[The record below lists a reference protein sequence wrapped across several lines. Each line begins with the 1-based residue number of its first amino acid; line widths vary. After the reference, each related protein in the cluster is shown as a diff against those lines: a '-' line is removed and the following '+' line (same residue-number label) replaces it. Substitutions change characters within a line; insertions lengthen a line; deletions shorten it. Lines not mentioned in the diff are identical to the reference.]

1 MFLLVVSSL
10 LVFLP
15 GGLTAD
21 CGSLSSCSACQSQ
34 ASCVWCTDPRLN
46 MTDRCSDSALAEKTC
61 SREMIVDV
69 ESSVTVL
76 EDRPLSPDSEEN
88 FVQISPQL
96 VSVRLRPG
104 RPVSVEFQV
113 ALAKQ
118 FPVDLYFLMDNSWSM
133 RDSLKN
139 LASLGGDIIAGIR
152 EKTGHLAIG
161 FGSFIEK
168 NVAPFTSGIPSFNC
182 VEDEDCSP
190 PYSFHHKAS
199 LAHISPEEFERTVL
213 GSPLAG
219 NVDDPEG
226 SLDALMQ
233 VMVCGERIGW
243 RDNSRKIIIVATDR
257 DFHTAMD
264 GKLAGILEPND
275 GQCHLNK
282 TKAAVTSDY
291 LHLKLIPNYD
301 NLNL

>member
-1 MFLLVVSSL
+1 MRTITKSR
-10 LVFLP
+10 
-15 GGLTAD
+15 T
-21 CGSLSSCSACQSQ
+21 
-34 ASCVWCTDPRLN
+34 RLN
-46 MTDRCSDSALAEKTC
+46 EAAVQTL
-61 SREMIVDV
+61 
-69 ESSVTVL
+69 L
-76 EDRPLSPDSEEN
+76 EEN

-96 VSVRLRPG
+96 VSVKLRPG
-104 RPVSVEFQV
+104 RPVSVDFQV
-113 ALAKQ
+113 ALAKR
-118 FPVDLYFLMDNSWSM
+118 FPVDLYFLMDNSLSM
-133 RDSLKN
+133 RTSLRN

-168 NVAPFTSGIPSFNC
+168 NAAPFTSGIPSFNC

-199 LAHISPEEFERTVL
+199 LAQISPEEFKATVL

-243 RDNSRKIIIVATDR
+243 RENSRKIIIVATDR

-275 GQCHLNK
+275 GQCHLNR
-282 TKAAVTSDY
+282 TKAVVT
-291 LHLKLIPNYD
+291 
-301 NLNL
+301 